1 MQIISFKSKI
11 FILSEIEHQ
20 LIDVLEEMHAGK
32 CFVLTD
38 PNTHEHCLPYIDA
51 LLKKEQVHVLSI
63 RHGESQKGI
72 DTVVSIWDFL
82 QKQGADRESVVINLG
97 GGMLLD
103 TGGFAAS
110 TFKRGIRFINIPT
123 TLLSMVDASVGGKT
137 GINLNDF
144 KNHIGTFAQPEYV
157 LIFPKFLQTLDERQI
172 YSGWAEML
180 KHGLISSVS
189 HLKKLLALKP
199 GQANAETLNTLIYE
213 SVEIKN
219 TIVRKDPYEKGWRKV
234 LNFGHT
240 IGHAF
245 ESIAFSGTQSLLHG
259 ESVANGLIV
268 ELYLSSIS
276 YNPDKG
282 LVDQVINYIT
292 AHYEP
297 FHFPDKDLDQ
307 VYKFLLQDKKNTG
320 NQINFT
326 LLRDIGDPLIDRYI
340 SRNTIES
347 ALAYY
352 IRATIES

>member
-20 LIDVLEEMHAGK
+20 LINVLEEMHAGK

-38 PNTHEHCLPYIDA
+38 PNTHEHCLPYIDS
-51 LLKKEQVHVLSI
+51 LLKKERVQVWTI
-63 RHGESQKGI
+63 KQGESEKGI
-72 DTVVSIWDFL
+72 DTVVSIWNFL
-82 QKQGADRESVVINLG
+82 QQQGADRESVVINLG

-103 TGGFAAS
+103 TAGFAAS

-137 GINLNDF
+137 GINFNDF

-157 LIFPKFLQTLDERQI
+157 LISPKFLRTLDERQI

-180 KHGLISSVS
+180 KHGLIRSVS
-189 HLKKLLALKP
+189 HLEKLLALKP
-199 GQANAETLNTLIYE
+199 GQADGETLNILIYE

-219 TIVRKDPYEKGWRKV
+219 AIIQRDPYEQGFRKV

-276 YNPDKG
+276 YNPNKV
-282 LVDQVINYIT
+282 LVDKVINYIRE
-292 AHYEP
+292 HYEP
-297 FHFPDKDLDQ
+297 FQFSDKDLDQ
-307 VYKFLLQDKKNTG
+307 VYEYLIQDKKNTG
-320 NQINFT
+320 NRINFT
-326 LLRDIGDPLIDRYI
+326 LLRDIGDPLIDKYL

-352 IRATIES
+352 IRGTMKS